1 MFNISVLL
9 KFVVILPMNFFFVW
23 IYNSNDCVIAVCEW
37 VKFLL
42 TGSFRSSSYC
52 QWFHIKFT
60 GKTNGAFFINV
71 KIRPFSFN
79 QNTLPPL
86 LAPTTLILKSVNWN
100 FDVKKRIFYIVVYEV
115 PSRLPHL
122 WCMYVLK
129 EKNVQEKLLV
139 KNFKG

>member
-100 FDVKKRIFYIVVYEV
+100 FDVKKRIFLGGIHFLRRR
-115 PSRLPHL
+115 PRGRGIS
-122 WCMYVLK
+122 
-129 EKNVQEKLLV
+129 QISTLL
-139 KNFKG
+139 NRTI